1 LAELGWGHK
10 LEPDGTFGGSAVD
23 NRPKSIDIE
32 ETLRLANSLQSSGTI
47 GQYAINGRDRRS
59 GRRVNKPGL
68 EAKWRKFQQRYLD
81 LTVKMDSRIDV
92 LNAKMDFR
100 IEGLSGRIDT
110 LIGKVIE
117 LTDRVSPLETQMGK

>member
-1 LAELGWGHK
+1 M
-10 LEPDGTFGGSAVD
+10 
-23 NRPKSIDIE
+23 
-32 ETLRLANSLQSSGTI
+32 
-47 GQYAINGRDRRS
+47 
-59 GRRVNKPGL
+59 NKPGL